1 MNKTII
7 IHSACFCICCDCA

>member
-7 IHSACFCICCDCA
+7 IYKYIRWKWNVQ